1 MSIVYENLAGA
12 DITKAVTVV
21 PPSTPPTGD
30 VNVIFLRNNVDS
42 IFNLD
47 VDGVRAIGRYI
58 GVFMAGNKRCR
69 VNVKSKN
76 IYLHDVVVH
85 DFNEDNYLYLDS
97 ENCYGWN
104 TANPIYLSGDNGII
118 HISGHVRPFTH
129 GQGIYSNAVG
139 PVYVDDF
146 LVEDATVA
154 LDVRAGCHMIANN
167 VKLLKTHWVQGE
179 GGSRA
184 FGAFINM
191 TGDPNLPARLDISN
205 SQFYGVQ
212 GDGVH
217 IHNGTLKY
225 TKLTIQARD
234 VPIQTNHPIDP
245 KAIID
250 PTSSGL
256 TIIPWE
262 PIVIPGHVNFR
273 TVSNLGV
280 QLNGAVSV
288 DGVLKGTAP
297 LNFVDVTPGSHT
309 ARFGDI
315 VGYASPLDQPFVVA
329 SGQILDIV
337 GMYVGGIT
345 PVPKSPFW
353 PLTFPAGLMAIAV
366 GLPSGKK
373 LKDKRKQRR

>member
-30 VNVIFLRNNVDS
+30 VNVIFLKDNVDS

-47 VDGVRAIGRYI
+47 VDGISAVGRYTA
-58 GVFMAGNKRCR
+58 VYMLNNKRCR
-69 VNVKSKN
+69 VKLKSKN
-76 IYLHDVVVH
+76 MYYHDLSVSDGNV
-85 DFNEDNYLYLDS
+85 DNYVDIDS
-97 ENCYGWN
+97 LGCLGHEN
-104 TANPIYLSGDNGII
+104 ANPIFLSGGCGKLSITGII
-118 HISGHVRPFTH
+118 RGFTH

-146 LVEDATVA
+146 LVEDATIA
-154 LDVRAGCHMIANN
+154 LDVRAGSHVIANN
-167 VKLLKTHWVQGE
+167 VRLLKTHWVQGE

-184 FGAFINM
+184 FGAFLGM
-191 TGDPNLPARLDISN
+191 VASTEPAYLEISN

-225 TKLTIQARD
+225 TNLTIQAQD

-250 PTSSGL
+250 PTSSRL
-256 TIIPWE
+256 TVIPWG
-262 PIVIPGHVNFR
+262 PIVIPGYVNFR

-280 QLNGAVSV
+280 QLNGPISV
-288 DGVLKGTAP
+288 DGILKGIAP
-297 LNFVDVTPGSHT
+297 LNFVEATSGNNHI
-309 ARFGDI
+309 AHFGDI
-315 VGYASPLDQPFVVA
+315 LGYVSPLDQPFVVA
-329 SGQILDIV
+329 SGKTLDII
-337 GMYVGGIT
+337 GTYVGGVP

-353 PLTFPAGLMAIAV
+353 PLMFPAGLVAMAI

-373 LKDKRKQRR
+373 RKGKREQRR